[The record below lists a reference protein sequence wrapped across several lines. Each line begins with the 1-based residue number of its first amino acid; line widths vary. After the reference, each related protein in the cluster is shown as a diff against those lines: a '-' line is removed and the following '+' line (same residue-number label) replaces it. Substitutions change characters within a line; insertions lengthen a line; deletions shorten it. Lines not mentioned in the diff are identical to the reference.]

1 MPKMSAQFTRNAL
14 AVQPFLFPIA
24 PRYFC
29 DLLPNRYR
37 CILSAWQG
45 AWSRRN
51 STLRWIVLGGS
62 AGLALVLSVPVL
74 RELFH
79 FSRDTLHI
87 FGIGALAACCVMLFS
102 AAVKPGMKPT
112 EMDS

>member
-1 MPKMSAQFTRNAL
+1 MSAQFTRNAL

-51 STLRWIVLGGS
+51 PALRWIVLGGS

-112 EMDS
+112 ETDS